1 MSMSTPLLL
10 PIPRELRITDETL
23 HLLPAQSTI
32 FISKPSLLFS
42 AQTLQ
47 AALKKHADRD
57 WSIRTSYSPS
67 PAGLNLAIRGDLAPE
82 AYTVAVKHGQIN
94 VQGGDDAAIF
104 YGVQTVIQLV
114 RHYGDQLPDLTI
126 RDHPDYP
133 VRGVMFDIS
142 RDRVP
147 TMDTVYTLV
156 ELLASWK
163 MNHFELYM
171 EHSFA
176 YSQHKTV
183 WEDASPFTAQEI
195 LELQAF
201 CAERYIDL
209 VPNQNS
215 FGHMER
221 WLKHAEYNH
230 LAECS
235 EGFVGDFGDHMGER
249 RPATSLNPID
259 PASVELMA
267 GLYDELL
274 PNFTSNFFNIGGDEP
289 WEMGQ
294 CASKSLCEEIGR
306 GRVYVN
312 YLLKMYELGKER
324 GKTMIF
330 WADVITKYPEL
341 LPDMPKDMIALEWG
355 YYVGHPYSDHAPL
368 FAKSG
373 IPFYVCPGTSSWN
386 TLSGRTDNAIGN
398 IRDAITTGLEYGAS
412 GFLMT
417 DWGDRGHWQPLPV
430 SYLGYAYGLGMAWCA
445 ETNDALDIP
454 AILDRFAFE
463 DSAGVMGQV
472 MVELGNLYL
481 LEGLAYPNGSLLFFL
496 LQLNNNDL
504 NAFITNLDTHVVID
518 QFFGLNESALRECL
532 ARLDDLRHRLQKA
545 EMQREDVLVK
555 AEIGLV
561 IDLLAHAC
569 KRGLHLLG
577 DQSFSSEALY
587 TELEALTVQQRKN
600 WLARSRPGG
609 LEHSLLRFKPVLRQY
624 QGHDFT
630 DDAPSY
636 L

>member
-1 MSMSTPLLL
+1 MSSPLLL
-10 PIPRELRITDETL
+10 PIPREVTITGNLQPLIVT
-23 HLLPAQSTI
+23 SSI
-32 FISKPSLLFS
+32 IISQPSLLFS

-47 AALKKHADRD
+47 SALKKYATRE
-57 WSIRTSYSPS
+57 WSIRTGYQPVNG
-67 PAGLNLAIRGDLAPE
+67 ALNLTLQPDLATQ
-82 AYTVAVKHGQIN
+82 AYTLDINNGQIN
-94 VQGGDDAAIF
+94 IQGGDEAAIF
-104 YGVQTVIQLV
+104 YGVQTFVQLLK
-114 RHYGDQLPDLTI
+114 HYADRFPEVHISDQPDF
-126 RDHPDYP
+126 P

-147 TMDTVYTLV
+147 TMETVYMLV
-156 ELLASWK
+156 DLLASWK
-163 MNHFELYM
+163 MNHLELYM

-183 WEDASPFTAQEI
+183 WEDASPFTAQEV
-195 LELQAF
+195 LELQTF
-201 CAERYIDL
+201 CAQRYIDL

-235 EGFVGDFGDHMGER
+235 DGFIGDFGDHMGER

-274 PNFTSNFFNIGGDEP
+274 PNFTSEFFNIGGDEP

-294 CASKSLCEEIGR
+294 CASKALCEEVGR
-306 GRVYVN
+306 GRVYVD
-312 YLLKMYELGKER
+312 YLLKIYEQVKQR

-341 LPDMPKDMIALEWG
+341 LPEMPKDMIALEWG
-355 YYVGHPYSDHAPL
+355 YYVGHPYSDHAPM

-398 IRDAITTGLEYGAS
+398 IRDAVKTGLEYGAS

-417 DWGDRGHWQPLPV
+417 DWGDRGHWQPPPI

-445 ETNDALDIP
+445 QTNDALDIP
-454 AILDRFAFE
+454 AILDRFVFE
-463 DSAGVMGQV
+463 DSAGIMGQV
-472 MVELGNLYL
+472 MVDLGNLYL
-481 LEGLAYPNGSLLFFL
+481 LDGLAYPNGSLLFFL

-504 NAFITNLDTHVVID
+504 NAFITNLDTHVVTD
-518 QFFGLNESALRECL
+518 QFFGLNEITLRECL
-532 ARLDDLRHRLQKA
+532 VRLDDLRDRLHQSSMHCA
-545 EMQREDVLVK
+545 DSALVID
-555 AEIGLV
+555 EIRLV

-577 DQSFSSEALY
+577 DATFTPDALY
-587 TELEALTVQQRKN
+587 AELETLIAQQRVN

-609 LEHSLLRFKPVLRQY
+609 LEHSLLRFKPLLRQY
-624 QGHDFT
+624 QGYDFT

>member
-1 MSMSTPLLL
+1 MSTP
-10 PIPRELRITDETL
+10 I
-23 HLLPAQSTI
+23 LLPAPRHIQIMDTVTTLLPQSTI
-32 FISKPSLLFS
+32 FMTQPSLLFS
-42 AQTLQ
+42 AQQ
-47 AALKKHADRD
+47 AQNALRKYATRD
-57 WSIRTSYSPS
+57 WAIRTVYESQPH
-67 PAGLNLAIRGDLAPE
+67 GLNLTINDSLQAQ
-82 AYTVAVKHGQIN
+82 AYTLDIENGQIN
-94 VQGGDDAAIF
+94 IQGGDEAAVF
-104 YGVQTVIQLV
+104 YGVQTCIQLLK
-114 RHYGDQLPDLTI
+114 HYGDRFPEVHISDQPDF
-126 RDHPDYP
+126 P

-147 TMDTVYTLV
+147 TMETVYMLV
-156 ELLASWK
+156 DLLASWK
-163 MNHFELYM
+163 MNHLELYM

-183 WEDASPFTAQEI
+183 WEDASPFTAQEV

-201 CAERYIDL
+201 CAQRYIDL

-235 EGFVGDFGDHMGER
+235 DGFIGDFGDHMGER

-274 PNFTSNFFNIGGDEP
+274 PNFTSEFFNIGGDEP

-294 CASKSLCEEIGR
+294 CASKTLCEEVGR
-306 GRVYVN
+306 GRVYVD
-312 YLLKMYELGKER
+312 YLLKIYEQVKQR

-341 LPDMPKDMIALEWG
+341 LPEMPKDMIALEWG
-355 YYVGHPYSDHAPL
+355 YYVGHPYSDHAPM
-368 FAKSG
+368 FAQSG

-398 IRDAITTGLEYGAS
+398 IRDAVKTGLEYGAS

-417 DWGDRGHWQPLPV
+417 DWGDRGHWQPPPI

-454 AILDRFAFE
+454 AILDRFVFE
-463 DSAGVMGQV
+463 DSANIMGQV
-472 MVELGNLYL
+472 MVDLGNLYL
-481 LEGLAYPNGSLLFFL
+481 LDGLAYPNGSLLFFL

-504 NAFITNLDTHVVID
+504 NAFITNLDTHVVTD
-518 QFFGLNESALRECL
+518 QFFGLNEITLRECL
-532 ARLDDLRHRLQKA
+532 VRLDDLRDRLHQSSMHCA
-545 EMQREDVLVK
+545 DSALVID
-555 AEIGLV
+555 EIRLV

-577 DQSFSSEALY
+577 DATITLDDLY
-587 TELEALTVQQRKN
+587 ADLETLIAQQRVN

-609 LEHSLLRFKPVLRQY
+609 LEHSLLRFKPLLRQY
-624 QGHDFT
+624 QGYDFT